1 MNYATTKRC
10 KKSNFGIAI
19 AASALVLAALFA
31 ANLLWGAV
39 EIPMSKVISILAG
52 NENTE
57 QGLRLII
64 LESRLPQALTA
75 MLAGMALSAAGLILQ
90 TLFNNP
96 LAGPEVFGINSG
108 AGLGVAIVML
118 LLNGSLVSDGFSF
131 GGYAAILL
139 GAFIGAIVV
148 IAILLGLSVC
158 LHNNIYLLIAGLAVS
173 YLTSSAITLL
183 NYFSTAEGVHSY
195 LIWGMGSFGGV
206 STSQIPF
213 LATLLISILAAS
225 LLMVK
230 PLNALLLGDAYAA
243 NLGVKTK
250 SARGVLLVL
259 TGILTAGVTAFCGPI
274 AFIGLAVP
282 HIARLF
288 LSTNNHIYL
297 LPATILWGGATA
309 LLCNLL
315 CQLPGSSGLLPLGA
329 VTPIIGAPV
338 ILYVVIKRRGVSA
351 S

>member
-1 MNYATTKRC
+1 MSYATTRKCKR
-10 KKSNFGIAI
+10 SNFTIAI
-19 AASALVLAALFA
+19 ILSALTLLALFA

-39 EIPMSKVISILAG
+39 EIPLGKVISILTG
-52 NENTE
+52 GEGE
-57 QGLRLII
+57 PGWRLIV
-64 LESRLPQALTA
+64 LESRLPQAVTA
-75 MLAGMALSAAGLILQ
+75 MFAGMALSAAGLMLQ

-118 LLNGSLVSDGFSF
+118 LLNGTLASGGLSF
-131 GGYAAILL
+131 GGYAAILS
-139 GAFIGAIVV
+139 GAFIGALAV
-148 IAILLGLSVC
+148 IAILLLLSMW
-158 LHNNIYLLIAGLAVS
+158 LRNNIYLLIAGLAVS
-173 YLTSSAITLL
+173 YLTSSVITLL

-206 STSQIPF
+206 STAQLPLF
-213 LATLLISILAAS
+213 ATLLIVTLTAS

-250 SARGVLLVL
+250 SARGVLLAL

-288 LSTNNHIYL
+288 LSTNNHIFL

-338 ILYVVIKRRGVSA
+338 ILYVVIKRRGISA

>member
-1 MNYATTKRC
+1 MSYATTRKCKR
-10 KKSNFGIAI
+10 SNFTIAI
-19 AASALVLAALFA
+19 ILSALTLLALFA

-39 EIPMSKVISILAG
+39 EIPLGKVISILTG
-52 NENTE
+52 GEGE
-57 QGLRLII
+57 PGWRLIV
-64 LESRLPQALTA
+64 LESRLPQAVTA
-75 MLAGMALSAAGLILQ
+75 MFAGMALSAAGLMLQ

-118 LLNGSLVSDGFSF
+118 LLNGTLVSGGLSF
-131 GGYAAILL
+131 GGYAAILS
-139 GAFIGAIVV
+139 GAFIGALAV
-148 IAILLGLSVC
+148 IAILLLLSMW
-158 LHNNIYLLIAGLAVS
+158 LRNNIYLLIAGLAVS
-173 YLTSSAITLL
+173 YLTSSVITLL

-206 STSQIPF
+206 STAQLPLF
-213 LATLLISILAAS
+213 ATLLIVTLTAS

-250 SARGVLLVL
+250 SARGVLLAL

-288 LSTNNHIYL
+288 LSTNNHIFL

-309 LLCNLL
+309 LLCNIL
-315 CQLPGSSGLLPLGA
+315 CQLPGSSGLLPLSA

-338 ILYVVIKRRGVSA
+338 ILYVVIKRRGISA

>member
-1 MNYATTKRC
+1 MSYATTRKCKR
-10 KKSNFGIAI
+10 SNFTIAI
-19 AASALVLAALFA
+19 ILSALTLLALFA

-39 EIPMSKVISILAG
+39 EIPLGKVISILTG
-52 NENTE
+52 GEGE
-57 QGLRLII
+57 PGWRLIV
-64 LESRLPQALTA
+64 LESRLPQAVTA
-75 MLAGMALSAAGLILQ
+75 MLAGMALSAAGLMLQ

-118 LLNGSLVSDGFSF
+118 LLNGTLVSGGLSF
-131 GGYAAILL
+131 GGYAAILS
-139 GAFIGAIVV
+139 GAFIGALAV
-148 IAILLGLSVC
+148 IAILLLLSMW
-158 LHNNIYLLIAGLAVS
+158 LRNNIYLLIAGLAVS
-173 YLTSSAITLL
+173 YLTSSVITLL

-206 STSQIPF
+206 STAQLPLF
-213 LATLLISILAAS
+213 ATLLIVTLTAS

-250 SARGVLLVL
+250 SARGVLLAL

-288 LSTNNHIYL
+288 LSTNNHIFL
-297 LPATILWGGATA
+297 LPTTILWGGATA

-338 ILYVVIKRRGVSA
+338 ILYVVIKRRGISA

>member
-1 MNYATTKRC
+1 MSYATTRKCKR
-10 KKSNFGIAI
+10 SNFTIAI
-19 AASALVLAALFA
+19 ILSALTLLALFA

-39 EIPMSKVISILAG
+39 EIPLGKVISILTG
-52 NENTE
+52 GEGE
-57 QGLRLII
+57 PGWRLIV
-64 LESRLPQALTA
+64 LESRMPQAVTA
-75 MLAGMALSAAGLILQ
+75 MLAGMALSAAGLMLQ

-118 LLNGSLVSDGFSF
+118 LLNGTLVSGGLSF
-131 GGYAAILL
+131 GGYAAILS
-139 GAFIGAIVV
+139 GAFIGALAV
-148 IAILLGLSVC
+148 IAILLLLSMW
-158 LHNNIYLLIAGLAVS
+158 LRNNIYLLIAGLAIS
-173 YLTSSAITLL
+173 YLTSSVITLL

-206 STSQIPF
+206 STAQLPLF
-213 LATLLISILAAS
+213 ATLLIVTLTAS

-250 SARGVLLVL
+250 SARGVLLAL

-288 LSTNNHIYL
+288 LSTNNHIFL

>member
-1 MNYATTKRC
+1 MSYATTRKCKR
-10 KKSNFGIAI
+10 SNFTIAI
-19 AASALVLAALFA
+19 ILSALTLLALFA

-39 EIPMSKVISILAG
+39 EIPLGKVISILTG
-52 NENTE
+52 GEGE
-57 QGLRLII
+57 PGWRLIV
-64 LESRLPQALTA
+64 LESRMPQAVTA
-75 MLAGMALSAAGLILQ
+75 MLAGMALSAAGLMLQ

-118 LLNGSLVSDGFSF
+118 LLNGTLVSGGLSF
-131 GGYAAILL
+131 GGYAAILS
-139 GAFIGAIVV
+139 GAFIGALAV
-148 IAILLGLSVC
+148 IAILLLLSMW
-158 LHNNIYLLIAGLAVS
+158 LRNNIYLLIAGLAVS
-173 YLTSSAITLL
+173 YLTSSVITLL

-206 STSQIPF
+206 STAQLPLF
-213 LATLLISILAAS
+213 ATLLIVTLTAS

-250 SARGVLLVL
+250 SARGVLLAL

-288 LSTNNHIYL
+288 LSTNNHIFL

>member
-1 MNYATTKRC
+1 MSYATTRKCKR
-10 KKSNFGIAI
+10 SNFTIAI
-19 AASALVLAALFA
+19 ILSALTLLALFA

-39 EIPMSKVISILAG
+39 EIPLGKVISILTG
-52 NENTE
+52 GEGE
-57 QGLRLII
+57 PGWRLIV
-64 LESRLPQALTA
+64 LESRLPQAVTA
-75 MLAGMALSAAGLILQ
+75 MFAGMALSAAGLMLQ

-118 LLNGSLVSDGFSF
+118 LLNGTLVSGGLSF
-131 GGYAAILL
+131 GGYAAILS
-139 GAFIGAIVV
+139 GAFIGALTV
-148 IAILLGLSVC
+148 IAILLLLSMW
-158 LHNNIYLLIAGLAVS
+158 LRNNIYLLIAGLAVS
-173 YLTSSAITLL
+173 YLTSSVITLL

-206 STSQIPF
+206 STAQLPLF
-213 LATLLISILAAS
+213 ATLLIVTLTAS

-250 SARGVLLVL
+250 SARGVLLAL

-288 LSTNNHIYL
+288 LSTNNHIFL

-338 ILYVVIKRRGVSA
+338 ILYVVIKRRGISA

>member
-1 MNYATTKRC
+1 MSYATTRKCKR
-10 KKSNFGIAI
+10 SNFTIAI
-19 AASALVLAALFA
+19 ILSALTLLALFA

-39 EIPMSKVISILAG
+39 EIPLGKVISILTG
-52 NENTE
+52 GEGE
-57 QGLRLII
+57 PGWRLIV
-64 LESRLPQALTA
+64 LESRLPQAVTA
-75 MLAGMALSAAGLILQ
+75 MFAGMALSAAGLMLQ

-118 LLNGSLVSDGFSF
+118 LLNGTLVSGGLSF
-131 GGYAAILL
+131 GGYAAILS
-139 GAFIGAIVV
+139 GAFIGALAV
-148 IAILLGLSVC
+148 IAILLLLSMW
-158 LHNNIYLLIAGLAVS
+158 LRNNIYLLIAGLAVS
-173 YLTSSAITLL
+173 YLTSSVITLL

-206 STSQIPF
+206 STAQLPLF
-213 LATLLISILAAS
+213 ATLLIVTLTAS

-250 SARGVLLVL
+250 SARGVLLAL

-288 LSTNNHIYL
+288 LSTNNHIFL

-338 ILYVVIKRRGVSA
+338 ILYVVIKRRGISA

>member
-1 MNYATTKRC
+1 MSYATTRKCKR
-10 KKSNFGIAI
+10 SNFTIAI
-19 AASALVLAALFA
+19 ILSALTLLALFA

-39 EIPMSKVISILAG
+39 EIPLGKVISILTG
-52 NENTE
+52 GE
-57 QGLRLII
+57 GDPGWRLIV
-64 LESRLPQALTA
+64 LESRLPQAVTA
-75 MLAGMALSAAGLILQ
+75 MFAGMALSAAGLMLQ

-118 LLNGSLVSDGFSF
+118 LLNGTLASGGLSF
-131 GGYAAILL
+131 GGYAAILS
-139 GAFIGAIVV
+139 GAFIGALAV
-148 IAILLGLSVC
+148 IAILLLLSMW
-158 LHNNIYLLIAGLAVS
+158 LRNNIYLLIAGLAVS
-173 YLTSSAITLL
+173 YLTSSVITLL

-206 STSQIPF
+206 STAQLPLF
-213 LATLLISILAAS
+213 ATLLIVTLTAS

-250 SARGVLLVL
+250 SARGVLLAL

-288 LSTNNHIYL
+288 LSTNNHIFL

-338 ILYVVIKRRGVSA
+338 ILYVVIKRRGISA

>member
-1 MNYATTKRC
+1 MSYATTRKCKR
-10 KKSNFGIAI
+10 SNFTIAI
-19 AASALVLAALFA
+19 ILSALTLLALFA

-39 EIPMSKVISILAG
+39 EIPLGKVISILTG
-52 NENTE
+52 GEGE
-57 QGLRLII
+57 PGWRLIV
-64 LESRLPQALTA
+64 LESRLPQAVTA
-75 MLAGMALSAAGLILQ
+75 MFAGMALSAAGLMLQ

-118 LLNGSLVSDGFSF
+118 LLNGTLASGGLSF
-131 GGYAAILL
+131 GGYAAILS
-139 GAFIGAIVV
+139 GAFIGALAV
-148 IAILLGLSVC
+148 IAILLLLSMW
-158 LHNNIYLLIAGLAVS
+158 LRNNIYLLIAGLAVS
-173 YLTSSAITLL
+173 YLTSSVITLL

-195 LIWGMGSFGGV
+195 LIWGMGSFGGF
-206 STSQIPF
+206 STAQLPLF
-213 LATLLISILAAS
+213 ATLLIVTLTAS

-250 SARGVLLVL
+250 SARGVLLAL

-288 LSTNNHIYL
+288 LSTNNHIFL

-338 ILYVVIKRRGVSA
+338 ILYVVIKRRGISA